1 MSDRPKS
8 ALSPVLVLGVCAIAT
23 IAVIAVVMAVVARAI
38 MTTTPV
44 WRHGDAAYWQRWL
57 GEVCHAAEAKP
68 HINRFDDKLT
78 IYETHWEADPA
89 DDAAAS
95 ITAIDCTLTMF
106 DGKHGPRTLVVLLT
120 NTHAQLP
127 GYAVMETTSA
137 IARELT
143 GDGAGVVTD
152 LAASPA
158 RMATRPKATF
168 IGGYTQPWQWSM
180 RVLVRD

>member
-1 MSDRPKS
+1 MSLRLDRDRVPATAS
-8 ALSPVLVLGVCAIAT
+8 LVSVLIAMLAVVLGVVLVT
-23 IAVIAVVMAVVARAI
+23 RAVVAP
-38 MTTTPV
+38 TPV
-44 WRHGDAAYWQRWL
+44 WRHGDAAHWQRWL

-68 HINRFDDKLT
+68 HVNRFDDKLT

-89 DDAAAS
+89 EDAAAS

-106 DGKHGPRTLVVLLT
+106 DGKRGPRTLVVLLT

-152 LAASPA
+152 LAAGSA
-158 RMATRPKATF
+158 RTATRPKATF
-168 IGGYTQPWQWSM
+168 IGGYAQPWQWSM